1 MAVSSWVRRVG
12 ASRRTLLALALDLGL
27 VAVGVVAVC
36 LLDRSGEVGPRV
48 FAVLAE
54 ADLALLVVS
63 VSTACAAMVAIMT
76 GVIDRLS
83 NDRRAVWIST
93 SFVLYGVVGIPAA
106 TLSGSFGSDGVVVDS
121 VRFAAHLGAAVLM
134 GVATWGPPRPNL
146 RLVTISAAG
155 LAWVGLAA
163 LAALLLPD
171 LTQAVIG
178 TQPARQMVGV
188 VSVVTGVAMILVGLR
203 ERSSQLT
210 RLGLACSGLA
220 AAHIYRVLDSQPG
233 LSLAFATA
241 RLLAVVMA
249 LWAVSE
255 LTQQTL
261 RLIQDSQDQRR
272 DELVRARTGLAR
284 AALRDQELRIRLTRL
299 TRVADLIGE
308 SPCPETDGLR
318 SAVKSEL
325 GRMELM
331 LIQAQ
336 DGVPPPAVTVYQ
348 VAPMVQDLVT
358 LRRCTGMDV
367 RYDIAGEPWADG
379 SANVLKQVVAN
390 LLANC
395 ARHAPGSPVRVQVGE
410 RGERIRLR
418 VSDFGPGV
426 PPGQE
431 DTVFERG
438 VRAAAGGGQGL
449 GLHICREL
457 LAADGGKIEIRRP
470 SSLRAGCT
478 VIVEVPKAKRVAGR
492 PAAVARAV

>member
-1 MAVSSWVRRVG
+1 M
-12 ASRRTLLALALDLGL
+12 LLALAVDVALI
-27 VAVGVVAVC
+27 AVGVTVVW
-36 LLDRSGEVGPRV
+36 LLDRSGESGPKV

-63 VSTACAAMVAIMT
+63 VTTACAAMVAIMT

-93 SFVLYGVVGIPAA
+93 SFMLYGVVGIPAA
-106 TLSGSFGSDGVVVDS
+106 TLSGSFGRDGVVVDA
-121 VRFAAHLGAAVLM
+121 VRFAAHLGGAVLM

-155 LAWVGLAA
+155 LTWVGLGAV
-163 LAALLLPD
+163 AALLLPE
-171 LTQAVIG
+171 LTHTVIDSHA
-178 TQPARQMVGV
+178 ARYTVGI
-188 VSVVTGVAMILVGLR
+188 VSVITGLAMMLVGLR

-220 AAHIYRVLDSQPG
+220 AAHIYRVLQDQPG

-249 LWAVSE
+249 LWAVSQ

-261 RLIQDSQDQRR
+261 RSIQDSQDQRR
-272 DELVRARTGLAR
+272 DELMRARTGLAR
-284 AALRDQELRIRLTRL
+284 AVLRDQELRIRLTRL
-299 TRVADLIGE
+299 TRVADLLGQ

-325 GRMELM
+325 ARLELM
-331 LIQAQ
+331 LLQAQ

-358 LRRCTGMDV
+358 LRRCSGMDI

-379 SANVLKQVVAN
+379 SANVLKQVVTN

-410 RGERIRLR
+410 RGDRVRLR
-418 VSDFGPGV
+418 VSDFGPGI

-431 DTVFERG
+431 DAVFERG
-438 VRAAAGGGQGL
+438 VHDAAGGGQGL

-478 VIVEVPKAKRVAGR
+478 VIVEVPKARRMAGR
-492 PAAVARAV
+492 AAAVARAV